1 MLRPRFDAD
10 HQVGALTEWLQSRV
24 SSASRSERLVTY
36 RELPQLLKPH
46 GYLLGSVR
54 SNSLE
59 VIREVPR
66 KRGVIRRTEVV
77 ERKVIGRIGY
87 RNEGETISRKTM
99 RHLRTMCLLRE
110 EDGVD
115 SASFYGGAD
124 VVDVFVNNYRTVL
137 RRLAKT

>member
-1 MLRPRFDAD
+1 M
-10 HQVGALTEWLQSRV
+10 
-24 SSASRSERLVTY
+24 TY